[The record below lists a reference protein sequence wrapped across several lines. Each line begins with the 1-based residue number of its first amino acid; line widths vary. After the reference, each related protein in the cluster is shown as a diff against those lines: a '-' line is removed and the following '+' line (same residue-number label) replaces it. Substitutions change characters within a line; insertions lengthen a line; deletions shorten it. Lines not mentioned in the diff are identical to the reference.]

1 MITTEQVKELRDK
14 TGISIMQCKK
24 ALEEVNG
31 DMEKALMIL
40 KKKSSEVA
48 SKKADREAADGTIVI
63 AQEEG
68 KAALVELNCETDF
81 VAKNDDFVTLAN
93 QMAQKALADGVD
105 GLKSASDEMI
115 APVIQKIGEN
125 IKVGDVEVLDGAT
138 VGSYTHNGKAG
149 AIVVLTGGTA
159 EIAKDIAMQIVAMR
173 PEFIQKSDIPAE
185 TTERATE
192 LFKKEIDESGKPE
205 DIKQKMLEGKI
216 SSYFKDLTLM
226 DQPFFKNP
234 DQTIGDLLAKNGA
247 SFVRHIYKK
256 IG

>member
-63 AQEEG
+63 AQATG

-81 VAKNDDFVTLAN
+81 VAKNEDFVTLAN
-93 QMAQKALADGVD
+93 QMAQKALTDGVD
-105 GLKSASDEMI
+105 GLKAASDEMI

-125 IKVGDVEVLDGAT
+125 IKVGDMEVLDGET
-138 VGSYTHNGKAG
+138 VGGYTHNGKAG
-149 AIVVLTGGTA
+149 AIVVLTGGTP

-205 DIKQKMLEGKI
+205 EIKQKMLEGKI

-247 SFVRHIYKK
+247 TFVRHSYKK

>member
-1 MITTEQVKELRDK
+1 MITTEQVKELRDA

-48 SKKADREAADGTIVI
+48 SKKADREAADGVIVI
-63 AQEEG
+63 AQDSG

-93 QMAQKALADGVD
+93 AMAAKALESGEE
-105 GLKSASDEMI
+105 GLKAASDEMI

-125 IKVGDVEVLDGAT
+125 IKLGTVQVLEGDT

-149 AIVVLTGGTA
+149 AVVVLTGGTA
-159 EIAKDIAMQIVAMR
+159 ELAKDVAMQIVAMR
-173 PEFIQKSDIPAE
+173 PEFIEKSEIP
-185 TTERATE
+185 TDTVERARE
-192 LFKKEIDESGKPE
+192 LFMKEIDESGKPE
-205 DIKQKMLEGKI
+205 EIKQKMLEGKI

-234 DQTIGDLLAKNGA
+234 DQSVGDLLAKSGA
-247 SFVRHIYKK
+247 TFSTFTYKK

>member
-24 ALEEVNG
+24 ALEEVDG

-40 KKKSSEVA
+40 KKKSSEIA
-48 SKKADREAADGTIVI
+48 QKKADREAADGLIVI
-63 AQEEG
+63 AQENG
-68 KAALVELNCETDF
+68 KAAIVELNCETDF

-93 QMAQKALADGVD
+93 QMAAKALSEGKD
-105 GLKSASDEMI
+105 GLMAASDEMI

-125 IKVGDVEVLDGAT
+125 IKLGAVEVLEGET

-149 AIVVLTGGTA
+149 AIVVLTGGTS
-159 EIAKDIAMQIVAMR
+159 ELAKDVAMQIVAMK

-185 TTERATE
+185 TQERAKE
-192 LFKKEIDESGKPE
+192 LFMKEIEESGKPE

-216 SSYFKDLTLM
+216 SGYFKDLTLF

-234 DQTIGDLLAKNGA
+234 DQTVGDLITKAGATFA
-247 SFVRHIYKK
+247 SFTYKK

>member
-40 KKKSSEVA
+40 KKKSTEVA

-63 AQEEG
+63 AQEAG

-93 QMAQKALADGVD
+93 DMAKKALADGVD
-105 GLKSASDEMI
+105 GLKAASDEMI

-125 IKVGDVEVLDGAT
+125 IKVGDIEVLEGAT

-149 AIVVLTGGTA
+149 AIVVLTGGTP

-192 LFKKEIDESGKPE
+192 LFKKDIDESGKPE

-216 SSYFKDLTLM
+216 SAYFKDLTLF

-234 DQTIGDLLAKNGA
+234 DQTIGDVLAKNGA
-247 SFVRHIYKK
+247 TFVRHVYKK

>member
-1 MITTEQVKELRDK
+1 MITTEQVKELRDA

-48 SKKADREAADGTIVI
+48 SKKADREAADGVIVI
-63 AQEEG
+63 AQGQG

-93 QMAQKALADGVD
+93 AMAAKALSDGEE
-105 GLKSASDEMI
+105 GLKAASDEMI

-125 IKVGDVEVLDGAT
+125 IKLGTVQVLEGET

-149 AIVVLTGGTA
+149 AVVVLKGGTS
-159 EIAKDIAMQIVAMR
+159 ELAKDIAMQIVAMR
-173 PEFIQKSDIPAE
+173 PEFIEKSEIPAE
-185 TTERATE
+185 TTERARE
-192 LFKKEIDESGKPE
+192 LFMKETEESDKPAE
-205 DIKQKMLEGKI
+205 IKQKMLEGKI
-216 SSYFKDLTLM
+216 TSYFKDLTLM
-226 DQPFFKNP
+226 DQSFFKNP
-234 DQTIGDLLAKNGA
+234 DQSVGDLLSKAGA
-247 SFVRHIYKK
+247 TFSTFMYKK